1 MMEVVFHKGDIY
13 LCTKGKVCVFEI
25 YNIYCM
31 NLRTLQLLIN
41 YQIRY
46 QGSEQD

>member
-25 YNIYCM
+25 YNIYE
-31 NLRTLQLLIN
+31 LKDPSVIDQLPNKIP
-41 YQIRY
+41 R
-46 QGSEQD
+46 